1 MLTTSRGC
9 REIPSTLCL
18 RNLKRDLLNRP
29 HPSRKFNL
37 GPRARL
43 KLSILGPSAARAR
56 GPMSSFG
63 FRGVCSKGPVKN
75 FLDYGMSNP
84 TGAHLTDCGNLRR
97 VHSGLD
103 PRGLHSLPDSP
114 SRTIA
119 CSHGQLQLSWTK
131 SLATCLRN
139 GLIKQHP

>member
-9 REIPSTLCL
+9 REIPSPLCL

-56 GPMSSFG
+56 ADP
-63 FRGVCSKGPVKN
+63 C
-75 FLDYGMSNP
+75 
-84 TGAHLTDCGNLRR
+84 R
-97 VHSGLD
+97 VLGSEGSVQKVL
-103 PRGLHSLPDSP
+103 LK
-114 SRTIA
+114 I
-119 CSHGQLQLSWTK
+119 SWTMACQIQLEPT
-131 SLATCLRN
+131 SQTVETFV
-139 GLIKQHP
+139 GSTVVLILVVFIAFRILPPERSRALTGSFNCPGQRVWPRV